1 MKKILLLVGICMA
14 LGLSAQA
21 ADETELREGPCM
33 KILET
38 CKTYVKNQKPKKSL
52 YRDCMT
58 PLLNDEKVEGVS
70 VSSEDLKACK
80 SKKAELKQKK

>member
-1 MKKILLLVGICMA
+1 MKKALLLIGLSLA
-14 LGLSAQA
+14 LGFSANA
-21 ADETELREGPCM
+21 ADDSELRDGPCVKM
-33 KILET
+33 IDA
-38 CKTYVKNQKPKKSL
+38 CKSYIKNNSAKKSF

-70 VSSEDLKACK
+70 ISAEDLKACK